1 LQRDFQWKPEVEISV
16 GVSNSCKRDRDR
28 QCAGIST
35 RFRLR
40 DRNGTVPQTMLTSA
54 TIADILS
61 YNRIP
66 EGGEGTT
73 IRGQFLE
80 QNAVALIEHLKNVA
94 ARSWASRA
102 RLMCRMAAPMAPTI
116 GADMYSHASLK
127 LPVQIANGAT
137 VPAQPATAV
146 PRRHAP
152 AALTALIRFGVSSR
166 ANRIGRQLR
175 RRRPCRRVLR
185 RVSHPR

>member
-1 LQRDFQWKPEVEISV
+1 MYVSLYGLTSVRRIEDEFQRHVHPILSSRGMKIGWAVAKGLSIETGQDPSYDSAKVEISV

-54 TIADILS
+54 TIADIPS

-80 QNAVALIEHLKNVA
+80 QNAVALIEHLKNPSIQIEYPLRA
-94 ARSWASRA
+94 AFRCGGAPLKSWDRAPTDASRSE
-102 RLMCRMAAPMAPTI
+102 R
-116 GADMYSHASLK
+116 
-127 LPVQIANGAT
+127 
-137 VPAQPATAV
+137 
-146 PRRHAP
+146 
-152 AALTALIRFGVSSR
+152 
-166 ANRIGRQLR
+166 
-175 RRRPCRRVLR
+175 
-185 RVSHPR
+185 